1 MSDLRPWVEEGATES
16 ELSALSEA
24 RGARP
29 TRDAR
34 KRMLAGVGV
43 GAALGVTTTTS
54 AAAASTSMFGGILGK
69 ALLAT
74 AVASALGGAVWQLS
88 KRQHTSTTLP
98 SNAKPAATKL
108 LELPPTGAASVEPLA
123 SPSLLPSEVV
133 SPGAPARPASVAPSP
148 SASLSAEVAALER
161 ARRALDSKAPREALK
176 ELEAYRQRFPR
187 GSLRAE
193 QTVLTVEALLMQGNS
208 ARAIVLA
215 DRFAAAQPQSPYARR
230 AQDLVKA
237 VRTK

>member
-1 MSDLRPWVEEGATES
+1 MSDLRPWAEEGATEN
-16 ELSALSEA
+16 ELRALSEA
-24 RGARP
+24 RGTRP
-29 TRDAR
+29 TSDAR

-54 AAAASTSMFGGILGK
+54 AAAAGTSMLGGIIGK

-74 AVASALGGAVWQLS
+74 AVASALSGAVWQLS
-88 KRQHTSTTLP
+88 KRQDTSTLP
-98 SNAKPAATKL
+98 SNAKPAVSKL
-108 LELPPTGAASVEPLA
+108 QELPPAGAARAEPQA
-123 SPSLLPSEVV
+123 SSSLLPSEVLP
-133 SPGAPARPASVAPSP
+133 SGAPARPASVAPSP

-161 ARRALDSKAPREALK
+161 ARRALDSKAPRDALK
-176 ELEAYRQRFPR
+176 ELEAYRKRFPR
-187 GSLRAE
+187 GALGAE
-193 QTVLTVEALLMQGNS
+193 QTVLTVEALLMQGYS
-208 ARAIVLA
+208 ARAIALA